1 VVKRFWA
8 DETGLPAADR
18 GLAYGDGLFETIR
31 AEGSSAPW
39 LDYHLARL
47 VRDAARLGIEVRQD
61 ELLAASREAL
71 ERYGSPGKVW
81 VLKLILTRGAGGR
94 GYRPGGGMEPNLL
107 VSCSDAPPMPD
118 SAGVVV
124 EFSSVPL
131 TVNPLLA
138 GIKSLNRLEQV
149 MAARELS
156 GDCFEVLMA
165 DAAGHIVEGTRT
177 NLFVLTDEGWITPPG
192 NSVAVAGVMRQLV
205 IERLQ
210 QAGETFQEAPITR
223 EQLQPEVC
231 RGLYLTNSVLGVVR
245 VRNLAGQ
252 DLPAERCLATIC
264 RLSTTLE

>member
-1 VVKRFWA
+1 VLKRFWA

-47 VRDAARLGIEVRQD
+47 VRDAARLGIAVRQD

-107 VSCSDAPPMPD
+107 VSCSDAPPVPD
-118 SAGVVV
+118 SAGVVA

-138 GIKSLNRLEQV
+138 GIKSLSRLEQV

-156 GDCFEVLMA
+156 GGCFEVLMA

-177 NLFVLTDEGWITPPG
+177 NLFVLTAEGWITPPA
-192 NSVAVAGVMRQLV
+192 NTVAVAGVMRQLV

-210 QAGETFQEAPITR
+210 QAGEPLKETPVTR
-223 EQLQPEVC
+223 AQLQPGVC
-231 RGLYLTNSVLGVVR
+231 RGLFLTNSVLGVVA
-245 VRNLAGQ
+245 VRKLANQ

-264 RLSTTLE
+264 RFSTTLE

>member
-1 VVKRFWA
+1 M
-8 DETGLPAADR
+8 PAADR

-138 GIKSLNRLEQV
+138 GIKSLNRLD
-149 MAARELS
+149 R
-156 GDCFEVLMA
+156 
-165 DAAGHIVEGTRT
+165 
-177 NLFVLTDEGWITPPG
+177 
-192 NSVAVAGVMRQLV
+192 
-205 IERLQ
+205 
-210 QAGETFQEAPITR
+210 
-223 EQLQPEVC
+223 
-231 RGLYLTNSVLGVVR
+231 
-245 VRNLAGQ
+245 
-252 DLPAERCLATIC
+252 
-264 RLSTTLE
+264 